1 MSKYILT
8 FAVSRGTIVEIQE
21 VPFFLLKSPIFNNT
35 QGTSDSLYQVG
46 CLSAR
51 VQGFGDT

>member
-21 VPFFLLKSPIFNNT
+21 V
-35 QGTSDSLYQVG
+35 
-46 CLSAR
+46 AR